1 MTGSAIPVLWPTQ
14 IDSTSFNLCNELN
27 EAISDKILRIAQLS
41 YKIATIGQKLL
52 VLLRR
57 CHGSERG
64 FKSWIGSFWSVI
76 SQGDADCAKC
86 SLVHTCHCTK
96 AAHFGD
102 WQGSCNCLT
111 RGGSHHS
118 GRCSM
123 ADDQIQRGIQDRT
136 PVDVPERYNVESLAQ
151 RLGVMPEEI
160 RSAADKVGK
169 SPAKITDYFRN
180 KLT

>member
-64 FKSWIGSFWSVI
+64 FKSWIGSFWSV
-76 SQGDADCAKC
+76 
-86 SLVHTCHCTK
+86 
-96 AAHFGD
+96 
-102 WQGSCNCLT
+102 
-111 RGGSHHS
+111 
-118 GRCSM
+118 M
-123 ADDQIQRGIQDRT
+123 
-136 PVDVPERYNVESLAQ
+136 
-151 RLGVMPEEI
+151 
-160 RSAADKVGK
+160 
-169 SPAKITDYFRN
+169 
-180 KLT
+180 

>member
-1 MTGSAIPVLWPTQ
+1 
-14 IDSTSFNLCNELN
+14 
-27 EAISDKILRIAQLS
+27 
-41 YKIATIGQKLL
+41 
-52 VLLRR
+52 
-57 CHGSERG
+57 
-64 FKSWIGSFWSVI
+64 
-76 SQGDADCAKC
+76 
-86 SLVHTCHCTK
+86 
-96 AAHFGD
+96 
-102 WQGSCNCLT
+102 
-111 RGGSHHS
+111 
-118 GRCSM
+118 M